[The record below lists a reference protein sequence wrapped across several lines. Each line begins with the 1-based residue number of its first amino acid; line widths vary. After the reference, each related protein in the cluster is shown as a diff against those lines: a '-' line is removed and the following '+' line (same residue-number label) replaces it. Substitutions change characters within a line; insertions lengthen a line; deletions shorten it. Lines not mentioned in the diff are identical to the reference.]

1 MAKNAV
7 DAHRKALKK
16 KEIKRNKDDR
26 KKVREISTVKKDT
39 RTLESDIK
47 RLASKRDLTANDKEQ
62 LASLRSELERI
73 NKAKATYVEAHPE
86 HRKFV
91 YPERP
96 EGANGPG
103 GAGPSRDPPGL
114 YTKDG
119 KLKHPERSIYY
130 DPVFN
135 PFGAPPPGM
144 PYRERPPTAEEMSAF
159 MPAPMPAP
167 PPAESEEDDDEDD
180 SDEDDEDEDEDDD
193 IVMPEGP
200 PPGSDDS
207 DEDSDDSLGDIPM
220 PPGPPPPKAMTGPN
234 GQQNITRPAIQRPSQ
249 GPRPPPYPQHRGSHP
264 NFNPHQQYPP
274 RPTPNFRPPPFHP
287 NGPSQQPHHLPAR
300 PPPPSQLDLITGEMS
315 TNYQAHQHA
324 RRNDAQA
331 NASSIPPPP
340 TGDPP
345 PPPPPPPSASV
356 SSSATVTGLPTPF
369 AAIGA
374 SAPAATISA
383 APQLRDLKKEAT
395 AFMPSHL
402 RKKKATTASAST
414 AASAGLGSI
423 DAARGSGEGGNPIPE
438 RASLLGALKDAGI
451 SGQKSMGGAQTK
463 AERAKEDYARFEAE
477 MAEFL

>member
-16 KEIKRNKDDR
+16 KELKRNKDDR

-130 DPVFN
+130 DPIFN

-159 MPAPMPAP
+159 MPAPMPARP
-167 PPAESEEDDDEDD
+167 AAESEEDDDEDD
-180 SDEDDEDEDEDDD
+180 SDEDDEDEDEDDG

-207 DEDSDDSLGDIPM
+207 DDDSDDSLGDIPM

-234 GQQNITRPAIQRPSQ
+234 GQQSAYTSF
-249 GPRPPPYPQHRGSHP
+249 GRPPHL
-264 NFNPHQQYPP
+264 
-274 RPTPNFRPPPFHP
+274 HP
-287 NGPSQQPHHLPAR
+287 NGPPRQPHHLPAR
-300 PPPPSQLDLITGEMS
+300 PPPPSQLDPITGEMS

-324 RRNDAQA
+324 RRNEAQA

-340 TGDPP
+340 TGNPP

-369 AAIGA
+369 AVIGA

-451 SGQKSMGGAQTK
+451 SGQKPMGGAQTK